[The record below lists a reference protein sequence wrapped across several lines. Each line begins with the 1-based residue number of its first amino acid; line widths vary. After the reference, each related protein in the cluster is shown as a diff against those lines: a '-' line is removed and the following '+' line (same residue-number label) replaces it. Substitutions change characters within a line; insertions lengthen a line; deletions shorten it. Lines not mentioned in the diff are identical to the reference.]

1 VPYRRLRDE
10 LGDAVRLPL
19 GAAAWVGEL
28 LAADLGR
35 PLLVVV
41 PHEADALAWLEAVR
55 LVAGEDR
62 ALYFPAPALTPY
74 QEGGSSLPVRAQE
87 VLALDRLLAA
97 THTPAAGPRRGG
109 GAGTS
114 ALTALLA

>member
-1 VPYRRLRDE
+1 M
-10 LGDAVRLPL
+10 
-19 GAAAWVGEL
+19 GEL

-62 ALYFPAPALTPY
+62 ALYFPAPA
-74 QEGGSSLPVRAQE
+74 
-87 VLALDRLLAA
+87 
-97 THTPAAGPRRGG
+97 
-109 GAGTS
+109 
-114 ALTALLA
+114 